1 VREALAH
8 PDRPVREVFAT
19 AAALERHRDLR
30 LDAERTGIV
39 VTVID
44 DRVLAQLSDSVSP
57 QGLVAVVAV
66 LAADLSTV
74 LKTDPRLV
82 VVLADVRDPGNA
94 GSVIRVADAAGADA
108 VVLTRGSVDPW
119 GGKAVRAS
127 AGSVFHLPVI
137 TGLET
142 GEVVRV
148 LQKAG
153 LAVLAADGGGALGL
167 DVADEQG
174 LLAQRTAWLF
184 GNEAW
189 GLPPE
194 IAGLA
199 DQVVAVPIHGRA
211 ESLNLATA
219 AAVCLYASAGAQ
231 RKA

>member
-1 VREALAH
+1 MREALAH

-30 LDAERTGIV
+30 LEAERTGVV
-39 VTVID
+39 VTVVD

-74 LKTDPRLV
+74 LKTDARLV

-167 DVADEQG
+167 DAADEQG

-194 IAGLA
+194 IARLA